1 MSKNTGMT
9 INTML
14 KRGGPIRQLAL
25 RLIRE
30 HKVKD
35 PRKAVL
41 KVVED
46 AIYCRHCGEEI
57 PCDDRAPACFH
68 PNFKKGKTAFK

>member
-1 MSKNTGMT
+1 MSKHSGMT

-30 HKVKD
+30 NKVKD

-41 KVVED
+41 KVVEKQ
-46 AIYCRHCGEEI
+46 
-57 PCDDRAPACFH
+57 DD
-68 PNFKKGKTAFK
+68 